1 MLQRRDLLLLLHLP
15 AAGCALPPDTALT
28 DWARTASALVDRPA
42 LAPPGPSAAAQQQVV
57 AIYLQALSVLGE
69 HEQPLRFRAER
80 FAPIAAAAGP
90 PGSPPAEAAAA
101 IGRALAS
108 ASAANLRPGARA
120 DSAHPAPLVEDNRLP
135 PFVRAGH
142 APLRVLL
149 DALAAPL
156 PPGPYRAILAAI
168 AEDHAMI
175 AASAAGLG
183 RRDLARRLQAAE
195 DRLRREARLLPPDP
209 QVLARGPGEGAVA
222 ATVQP

>member
-1 MLQRRDLLLLLHLP
+1 MQRRSLVLGLHLL
-15 AAGCALPPDTALT
+15 AAGCALPPNTALT
-28 DWARTASALVDRPA
+28 DWARTASAVVDRPA
-42 LAPPGPSAAAQQQVV
+42 LLPPEPSAAAQQQAV
-57 AIYLQALSVLGE
+57 AIYLYALSVLGE
-69 HEQPLRFRAER
+69 EEQPLRFRAAR
-80 FAPIAAAAGP
+80 FAPIAAAAGS
-90 PGSPPAEAAAA
+90 PGSPPADAAAA
-101 IGRALAS
+101 IGRALAG

-135 PFVRAGH
+135 PFVRAGE

-156 PPGPYRAILAAI
+156 PPGPYRASLAAI

-175 AASAAGLG
+175 AASAAHLSQ
-183 RRDLARRLQAAE
+183 RALARSLQAAE
-195 DRLRREARLLPPDP
+195 DRLRRNARLLPPDP